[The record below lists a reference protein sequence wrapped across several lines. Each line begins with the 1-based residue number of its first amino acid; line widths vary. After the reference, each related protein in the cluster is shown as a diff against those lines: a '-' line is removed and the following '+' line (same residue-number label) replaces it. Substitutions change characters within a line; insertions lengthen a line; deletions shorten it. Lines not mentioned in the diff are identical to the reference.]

1 MSSGGHG
8 PSSPIPFLD
17 TIEHALH
24 SGHEGAGIHLMGKPI
39 IIAFVAAL
47 VAFLIIAPEQTLRN
61 FSFALFLA
69 PLWIPFILI
78 YFTILRWVQEKRA
91 AFINKQEHVLL
102 ELRMPRDTM
111 KTPMAME
118 AVFASLHHGPGESTW
133 YKKYFKGAVRPWWSF
148 EIASIGGKVRFF
160 VWTRASLR
168 RLVETA
174 FYAQYPGMEI
184 IEAEDYSKLVDPTDH
199 HWGMFGAEFTHPSSK
214 VDAYPIKTYVDYG
227 LDRPMK
233 PEEQID
239 PLAQM
244 LEIFGSLGPEEQLWM
259 QFVIRVSKK
268 EKFGG
273 TKDWK
278 EVGKAE
284 IERIRTE
291 SQMQTEYVDKATG
304 ETKKIAGF
312 PNPTEGQ
319 KDRIKAIERN
329 LSKLAFDV
337 GIRSI
342 YCAPSEKFQGGMIT
356 GQLGIFKPFNSEAY
370 NSLNPANRLST
381 RFSDWP
387 WEDPGG
393 HHKHHEEHLAVDSY
407 RRRAFFHDPYIGL
420 WNIMSTEELATL
432 FHVPS
437 STVATPSL
445 PRIQSTT
452 TSAPANLPT

>member
-1 MSSGGHG
+1 MSSGGHS
-8 PSSPIPFLD
+8 SSPIPFLH
-17 TIEHALH
+17 TVEHALH
-24 SGHEGAGIHLMGKPI
+24 SGHEGAGIHLTGKPL
-39 IIAFVAAL
+39 IIAFVLAV
-47 VAFLIIAPEQTLRN
+47 VAFLFVAPEQTMRN

-69 PLWIPFILI
+69 PLWMPIILVR
-78 YFTILRWVQEKRA
+78 YGILRWVQEKRA
-91 AFINKQEHVLL
+91 AFIARQKHILL

-111 KTPMAME
+111 KTPVAME

-133 YKKYFKGAVRPWWSF
+133 YKKYFNGAVRPWWSF
-148 EIASIGGKVRFF
+148 EIVSIEGKVRFF
-160 VWTRASLR
+160 VWTREGMR
-168 RLVETA
+168 RLVESA

-184 IEAEDYSKLVDPTDH
+184 IEVEDYSRLVDPTDH
-199 HWGMFGAEFTHPSSK
+199 HWSMFGAEFTHPSSK
-214 VDAYPIKTYVDYG
+214 ADAYPIKTYVDYG

-239 PLAQM
+239 PMAQM
-244 LEIFGSLGPEEQLWM
+244 LEVLGSLGPGEQLWM

-273 TKDWK
+273 AKDWK
-278 EVGKAE
+278 DVGKEE
-284 IERIRTE
+284 IERIRME
-291 SQMQTEYVDKATG
+291 SQVQTEYVDKSTG
-304 ETKKIAGF
+304 EVKKMAGF

-342 YCAPSEKFQGGMIT
+342 YCAPQDKFQGGMIT

-370 NSLNPANRLST
+370 NSLNPASRLST

-387 WEDPGG
+387 WEDRDG
-393 HHKHHEEHLAVDSY
+393 HHKHHEEHLAVEMY
-407 RRRAFFHDPYIGL
+407 RRRMFFHDPYVGL

-437 STVATPSL
+437 STVTTPTL
-445 PRIQSTT
+445 PRIQSS
-452 TSAPANLPT
+452 TSEAPFNLPT

>member
-17 TIEHALH
+17 AIEHALH
-24 SGHEGAGIHLMGKPI
+24 SGHEGAGIHLMARPI
-39 IIAFVAAL
+39 IIGFIVVL
-47 VAFLIIAPEQTLRN
+47 VLFLFISPEQTFRN
-61 FSFALFLA
+61 FSLALFLA
-69 PLWIPFILI
+69 PLWMPFILVK
-78 YFTILRWVQEKRA
+78 FGLLRWVQANRA
-91 AFINKQEHVLL
+91 AFIAKQEHILL
-102 ELRMPRDTM
+102 ELRLPRDTM
-111 KTPMAME
+111 KTPLAME

-133 YKKYFKGAVRPWWSF
+133 YKKLFKGAVRPWWSF
-148 EIASIGGKVRFF
+148 ELVSDGGKVKFY

-168 RLVETA
+168 RIVETA

-184 IEAEDYSKLVDPTDH
+184 IEAEDYSRVVDPTDH
-199 HWGMFGAEFTHPSSK
+199 HWSMFGAEFTHPSSK
-214 VDAYPIKTYVDYG
+214 PDAYPIKTYIDYG
-227 LDRPMK
+227 LDRPAK

-239 PLAQM
+239 PLGQV
-244 LEIFGSLGPEEQLWM
+244 LETFGSLGPGEQLWM
-259 QFVIRVSKK
+259 QLVIRVSKK

-273 TKDWK
+273 AKDWK
-278 EVGKAE
+278 DIGKEE

-304 ETKKIAGF
+304 EKKKIAGF

-342 YCAPSEKFQGGMIT
+342 YSAPQDKFQGGMIT
-356 GQLGIFKPFNSEAY
+356 AQLGMFKPFNSESY

-393 HHKHHEEHLAVDSY
+393 HHKHHEEHLAVEMY
-407 RRRAFFHDPYIGL
+407 RRRAFFHDPYVGL
-420 WNIMSTEELATL
+420 WNVMSTEELATIY
-432 FHVPS
+432 HIPS
-437 STVATPSL
+437 GTVTTPTME
-445 PRIQSTT
+445 RIQSS
-452 TSAPANLPT
+452 SAEAPFNLPT